1 MPRKVH
7 FLLER
12 IYRKNYPQV
21 KFLCVKWF
29 LVHPSIFTEV
39 TSNINDT
46 TDGVDARLG
55 MESDGIP
62 GLDRVTDTAM
72 DASTSDTE
80 LTKRIEQLTGEVV
93 AKLESWPSDSS
104 DKEDGFKSLK
114 SWPELPL
121 LPGLSLDS
129 GTQNNTEKEI
139 GETSEL
145 AATESSVKS
154 NDVNTS
160 ENTELNKSESDEK
173 KEVVSS
179 PKESEKSEKTETG
192 PIKSGSPPS
201 TNSTN
206 TFRRTSHILS
216 LPLPIIDDDSQDVG
230 TDDDAM
236 DISPAISPE
245 KKASTEKETKDN
257 VNRSPEKEE
266 EDPLDEQVSQSE
278 SRKSQIQNQK
288 WCTICCKSIV
298 GFSVRI
304 QFSFLI
310 LWLIAFSQ
318 HFT

>member
-278 SRKSQIQNQK
+278 SEITNTKSE
-288 WCTICCKSIV
+288 V
-298 GFSVRI
+298 VYH
-304 QFSFLI
+304 L
-310 LWLIAFSQ
+310 L
-318 HFT
+318 